1 MRYRRTRPGV
11 SAGTMATLVVLA
23 LVAVGCAML
32 FPKLLGQVEQR
43 VSPQQVGV
51 ALEKSFSTFS
61 DSVLGQ
67 PTATPQTAMVTAPP
81 LETAPAGGAAAT
93 PVPVQRLTL
102 TAAGEISIDRDIQ
115 TACTTDAGYNFG
127 FLFEQINGSVTGD
140 IALATLQ
147 NIVVSEDKLTDI
159 NMPSAA
165 VSAVAGGGFNVIC
178 TGFYG
183 ALDGGLQGLG
193 NTLSLI
199 EQNGMLPYGTYL
211 SADQRTRVVTREVN
225 GLTVAFLSFQGELS
239 ATGKKATTKE
249 EQSFVFAQLTL
260 PAITA
265 EISAAHAAG
274 AKIVVVSL
282 CWGREGAQE
291 PTKLQTELAQGIA
304 DAGAD
309 IILGTNPGVLQP
321 VEILSSTRADGTQHQ
336 TLCAYSLG
344 SLINS
349 DRADRSVIS
358 SALLHINMRYSQQT
372 DALTFET
379 ITYSPVYIW
388 RGKYN
393 GKTAF
398 QPVISNAAPP
408 SYMDADQQGVM
419 ERSLTDVRGIFA
431 NSLIQER

>member
-23 LVAVGCAML
+23 LVAVGCALL
-32 FPKLLGQVEQR
+32 FPKLLGQVDQR
-43 VSPQQVGV
+43 VSPQQMGV
-51 ALEKSFSTFS
+51 ALEKSFSAFS

-67 PTATPQTAMVTAPP
+67 PTATPQTPVVTAPP
-81 LETAPAGGAAAT
+81 LETASAGGAAAT

-127 FLFEQINGSVTGD
+127 FLFEQIRGSVTGD

-147 NIVVSEDKLTDI
+147 NTVVSEDKLTDI

-183 ALDGGLQGLG
+183 ALDGGLQGLS

-211 SADQRTRVVTREVN
+211 SADQRTRVVTREYN
-225 GLTVAFLSFQGELS
+225 GLTVAFVSFQGELS
-239 ATGKKATTKE
+239 ATGKKAITKE

-282 CWGREGAQE
+282 CWGREGALE

-321 VEILSSTRADGTQHQ
+321 VEILTSTRADGTQHQ

-344 SLINS
+344 SIINT

-358 SALLHINMRYSQQT
+358 SALLHINMRYNQQT
-372 DALTFET
+372 DALTFES

-393 GKTAF
+393 GKTAY

-408 SYMDADQQGVM
+408 SYMDGDQQAVM
-419 ERSLTDVRGIFA
+419 ERSLADVRGIFA